1 MVQPIDLWAVT
12 GLTIPA
18 GHLGDLFHNSPH
30 VRFDSKMINR
40 AVR

>member
-1 MVQPIDLWAVT
+1 MVQPIGLSAVT
-12 GLTIPA
+12 GLTISA

-30 VRFDSKMINR
+30 VRLDSKMINL